1 MLIATL
7 MPESIMRCSAISY
20 SIIAK
25 QLYCQ
30 TITHCA
36 ASCREDSCI
45 CSATS
50 LAGSAA
56 FSASAMLLS
65 CWGERIVT

>member
-1 MLIATL
+1 MG
-7 MPESIMRCSAISY
+7 CSAISY
-20 SIIAK
+20 SAICE
-25 QLYCQ
+25 QLYCKVSQ

-36 ASCREDSCI
+36 ASCEEDACI

-65 CWGERIVT
+65 CLGGEDTNLAAQSVS